1 MNYVSVSGYGW
12 SGSSAYVSLLKE
24 FGGFFSIDKEF
35 RLIKDPFGLLD
46 LESSLVDNWEFIRHD
61 VAIRDYL
68 WFCQILSRNSSLFSA
83 YGSSY
88 NNLLSIDFVKESN
101 DYIDRLTN
109 FSYIGDSVVHRYRL
123 NPMQYFYRRI
133 SSKVGLYNNTGTMKV
148 SRPTEKMFVH
158 ETRKYLNNIFK
169 NYKIQYN
176 AKCIVLD
183 QAIPVSNIMK
193 SSRYFSSIK
202 TIVVDRDPRDIYVS
216 LVKRRKLL
224 GFELHNKDSVDKYI
238 DWHKILRENAKDNL
252 TNKDVLYVNFEDL
265 VLDYSSTISKVKK
278 FIGEK
283 ESNHIYP
290 GKYFDNNKAANNVG
304 LWKNYHNQSVMDKIY
319 EALKDDCIKCEF

>member
-1 MNYVSVSGYGW
+1 
-12 SGSSAYVSLLKE
+12 
-24 FGGFFSIDKEF
+24 
-35 RLIKDPFGLLD
+35 
-46 LESSLVDNWEFIRHD
+46 

-319 EALKDDCIKCEF
+319 EALKDDCIKCEY